1 MYPTLFHIGNI
12 PVRSFGLMV
21 LLGFVL
27 ALWYAMAAARRNLEE
42 MRVRG
47 NESKTDGRA
56 DSRTRRRRGK
66 AVDAA
71 HASRL
76 TPHASITP
84 DHVFDMSLAALF
96 VSIVG
101 ARILYVLLDLNE
113 FRNNWWDV
121 FKVWT
126 GGISVHG
133 AIVSGALF
141 LWWYCRRHK
150 LSFLEFGDICGPA
163 FTLGYAVGRIGCFLN
178 GCCYG
183 FACSLPWAS
192 RFLVDERTHSVT
204 PPSHPTQLYATGMN
218 LIAFVILDRWSR
230 RTHRRGEIFL
240 GFLALYCIYRFI
252 DEHFRKGATATVFVL
267 GLTHAQVFS
276 LLALPVILTI
286 LFRIRSGHSIEH
298 AGEPAES

>member
-183 FACSLPWAS
+183 KNG
-192 RFLVDERTHSVT
+192 
-204 PPSHPTQLYATGMN
+204 HPTQLYEM
-218 LIAFVILDRWSR
+218 
-230 RTHRRGEIFL
+230 
-240 GFLALYCIYRFI
+240 LALFGIFFLLKRIERRNPSPGTILLTYGLSYGVWRFLI
-252 DEHFRKGATATVFVL
+252 EFLRGDNPPVAWGLTVFQLISLAGIAVTGPL
-267 GLTHAQVFS
+267 
-276 LLALPVILTI
+276 LLARRL
-286 LFRIRSGHSIEH
+286 RARRD
-298 AGEPAES
+298 